1 MDRFDVLVVG
11 AGPGGSVAA
20 TVLARAGARVAL
32 LDKATFPRDKACGD
46 LVGPRGVQLL
56 ADLGIA
62 IPTDCR
68 VGDMVVVGPTGRRV
82 RLPSAPGTTYPGYGI
97 SVTRTVLDAAIRD
110 AAVAAGAE
118 ARHGRADQP
127 VVSDGRVAGF
137 STTDGQVIL
146 ADHVIGADGATSR
159 VAATLDLVDL
169 TAVSWGFALRSYV
182 PQPVDLPT
190 IVFVETG
197 PWRGLP
203 GYGWIFPGPGGQANV
218 GLGAGSLSVRDGATA
233 VRALPGFVD
242 RLRREGLLDGPV
254 PEGRRL
260 GGWLKMGAVGTVPA
274 RGRVLL
280 VGDAAGLVNPLQGEG
295 ISQAMASG
303 SAAAHAVLAS
313 PGSAAEYYAAALG
326 RAYQPFLAI
335 AGGMHRSMA
344 RRPSVVAAV
353 GRLVTAPV
361 FGRAVAGGWAIFWND
376 LLDGAPPSANRW
388 VARGAL
394 GLGKGLVGPRNAWH
408 RQTSPHA
415 TGAGAHDTGIAVGA
429 GVKPPPAD
437 VPVMRG
443 GS

>member
-20 TVLARAGARVAL
+20 LVLARAGARVAL
-32 LDKATFPRDKACGD
+32 LDKSAFPRDKACGD

-56 ADLGIA
+56 TDLGIV
-62 IPTDCR
+62 IPTGRR

-110 AAVAAGAE
+110 AALAAGAE
-118 ARHGRADQP
+118 ARLGRADRP
-127 VVSDGRVAGF
+127 VVTDGRVAGV
-137 STTDGQVIL
+137 STADGQVIL

-159 VAATLDLVDL
+159 VAATLDLVDRR
-169 TAVSWGFALRSYV
+169 TALWGFALRSYV
-182 PQPVDLPT
+182 SQRVELPT

-203 GYGWIFPGPGGQANV
+203 GYGWIFPGPDGQANV
-218 GLGAGSLSVRDGATA
+218 GLGTGSLSARDGTTA
-233 VRALPGFVD
+233 VRALPDFVE
-242 RLRREGLLDGPV
+242 RLRRDGLLDGPV
-254 PEGRRL
+254 LAGRRL
-260 GGWLKMGAVGTVPA
+260 GGWLKMGATGTVPA

-303 SAAAHAVLAS
+303 SAAARAVLAS
-313 PGSAAEYYAAALG
+313 PGSAAHRYAAGLA
-326 RAYQPFLAI
+326 ATHFPFLAI

-344 RRPSVVAAV
+344 GHPAVVATV

-361 FGRAVAGGWAIFWND
+361 LGGLVAGGWAIFWND
-376 LLDGAPPSANRW
+376 LLDGAPPSADRW
-388 VARGAL
+388 VARSAMAL
-394 GLGKGLVGPRNAWH
+394 GKTLAGTGRRTVEESDGAADAGAGICSGNGVGP
-408 RQTSPHA
+408 
-415 TGAGAHDTGIAVGA
+415 GA
-429 GVKPPPAD
+429 KLPPTD
-437 VPVMRG
+437 FPVT
-443 GS
+443 